1 MIRPIWQRLTATLTL
16 VTLEILALLG
26 VWLGCLLVVLGLGAW
41 WLARGTFGFDAA
53 AFRAADTL
61 RAAAPWLTPGVK
73 AVTWLGTQ
81 FFMIPAGLAL
91 LAWLIFRKRHR
102 WHSWRVPVVALGSIG
117 LNALLKLTYH
127 RPRPLLPHLV
137 PAHGLS
143 FPSGHAMVAVSFW
156 GLLWW
161 LSRRHL
167 APGWGRSLALVGL
180 PLLAALIGLSR
191 VYLHVHYASD
201 VAAGFAAGLAWLLLA
216 LTTLGWLERRAA
228 RTAAAEDPTAPAVAA
243 TPEED

>member
-1 MIRPIWQRLTATLTL
+1 MIRPIRRHLGAALALLTL
-16 VTLEILALLG
+16 EVLALLG
-26 VWLGCLLVVLGLGAW
+26 AWLGCLLVVLGLGAW

-53 AFRAADTL
+53 AFRAADSL
-61 RAAAPWLTPGVK
+61 RAAVPWLTPGVK
-73 AVTWLGTQ
+73 AITWLGTQ
-81 FFMIPAGLAL
+81 FFLVPAGLAL
-91 LAWLIFRKRHR
+91 LAWFAFRKRHR

-137 PAHGLS
+137 PAHGMS

-156 GLLWW
+156 GLLGW
-161 LSRRHL
+161 LARRHL
-167 APGWGRSLALVGL
+167 RPGWRRT
-180 PLLAALIGLSR
+180 AALIGLPVLALSVGLSR

-216 LTTLGWLERRAA
+216 LGILGWLERRAA
-228 RTAAAEDPTAPAVAA
+228 RTAGEPGDAAVAA
-243 TPEED
+243 TPQED

>member
-1 MIRPIWQRLTATLTL
+1 MLRTLTRRFVASL
-16 VTLEILALLG
+16 ALLTLEALALLG
-26 VWLGCLLVVLGLGAW
+26 VWLGCVLVVLALGAW

-53 AFRAADTL
+53 AFRVADRL
-61 RAAAPWLTPGVK
+61 AAAAPWLTPGVK

-81 FFMIPAGLAL
+81 YVLVPGGLAL
-91 LAWLIFRKRHR
+91 LAWLLFRKRHR

-137 PAHGLS
+137 PAHGMS
-143 FPSGHAMVAVSFW
+143 FPSGHAMVAASFW

-161 LSRRHL
+161 LARRHL
-167 APGWGRSLALVGL
+167 RPGAARTAALVGL
-180 PLLAALIGLSR
+180 PALALAIGLSR
-191 VYLHVHYASD
+191 VYLHVHYTSD
-201 VAAGFAAGLAWLLLA
+201 VLAGFAAGLAWLLLA
-216 LTTLGWLERRAA
+216 LGTLGYLERRAA
-228 RTAAAEDPTAPAVAA
+228 RAAANPGEVVVAA